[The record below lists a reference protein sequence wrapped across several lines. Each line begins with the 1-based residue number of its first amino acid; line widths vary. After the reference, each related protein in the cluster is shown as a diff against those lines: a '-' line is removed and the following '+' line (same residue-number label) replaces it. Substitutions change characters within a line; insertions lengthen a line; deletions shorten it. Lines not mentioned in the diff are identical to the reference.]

1 MIEEMKI
8 IKNYQKIVMIAAVK
22 MKNHLLMKVDQV
34 KNQAAMSQ
42 IHRLLDQTLKK
53 MMMMSIGKIRTIIKM
68 RGPSEK
74 NNEST

>member
-1 MIEEMKI
+1 
-8 IKNYQKIVMIAAVK
+8 MIAAVK

-53 MMMMSIGKIRTIIKM
+53 MMMMSIGKIRTIIKNEVNLPRKIM
-68 RGPSEK
+68 NQHNILVFLVIYIG
-74 NNEST
+74 NN